1 MLYAHSRSNPLYVY
15 HHAVTEEDWRN
26 LQELKRRYP
35 DFNERHVNVE
45 QQYRGTY
52 WYYYE
57 YEK

>member
-1 MLYAHSRSNPLYVY
+1 LYVY

-26 LQELKRRYP
+26 LQELKGRYS